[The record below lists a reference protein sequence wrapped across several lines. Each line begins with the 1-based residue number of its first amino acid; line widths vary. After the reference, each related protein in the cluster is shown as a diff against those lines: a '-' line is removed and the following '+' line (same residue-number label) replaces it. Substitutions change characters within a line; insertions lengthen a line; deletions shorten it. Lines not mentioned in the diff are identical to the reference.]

1 MRVQSVVG
9 IIAITLLFVGVTS
22 FAVVASSQ
30 YATEL
35 LASHKQIIEVP
46 QRLPGYAAREE
57 AELDNEEIAQKT
69 LIARKKRGFEPAQFA
84 RANVGA
90 VEAAKAASQQSHV
103 VAPRPVW
110 PGVKQFNKVTMD
122 TIEDGKDKAE
132 QVVKSGRIL
141 SSQNEAATHPQF
153 HPYESSGKR
162 VRGAAE
168 HRLKIKTAVS
178 TAQGALQTSAAVAE
192 KAVRKQL
199 LSVSIPKSQ
208 SLVAADERG
217 SPPAAEAAEA
227 DPAPAAEP
235 AADPAADPAAPEAGA
250 ASPAEAGGEAAETP
264 GDIVAAAPKERAAA
278 VPKQAPAD
286 AGQGKLE
293 AKGVNVKGTS
303 WDLLGNWQG
312 VGSLDDHPA
321 DVIVPIAQS
330 KVGEPLVG
338 EPLLESEQEAEGGAA
353 QEAAVA
359 GSQRLASAPPAAQP
373 GAHLL
378 AGAKGMD
385 HFVKMGAA
393 APAARGVDHSSALE
407 LKSPAL
413 ALHTLRDKERKDSPQ
428 AQEPLFER
436 IF

>member
-110 PGVKQFNKVTMD
+110 PGVKQFNKVNMD
-122 TIEDGKDKAE
+122 TSVDGKDQAE

-168 HRLKIKTAVS
+168 HRLKVKTAVA
-178 TAQGALQTSAAVAE
+178 TAQGTLQTSAAVAE
-192 KAVRKQL
+192 KAVRKKL

-208 SLVAADERG
+208 SLVAADARDT
-217 SPPAAEAAEA
+217 PPATEA
-227 DPAPAAEP
+227 DPAPAAE
-235 AADPAADPAAPEAGA
+235 PAADPAAPEAGA
-250 ASPAEAGGEAAETP
+250 ASPAEAGGEAAVAAPAETP
-264 GDIVAAAPKERAAA
+264 GDIIAAAPTEIAPA

-330 KVGEPLVG
+330 KVGVPLAG
-338 EPLLESEQEAEGGAA
+338 EPLLESEQEVEGGSA
-353 QEAAVA
+353 QEGAVA
-359 GSQRLASAPPAAQP
+359 GSQRLASGPPAAQP

-385 HFVKMGAA
+385 HFIKMGAA
-393 APAARGVDHSSALE
+393 APAAARGVDHSSALE

-413 ALHTLRDKERKDSPQ
+413 ALHTLRDKVRKDSPQ